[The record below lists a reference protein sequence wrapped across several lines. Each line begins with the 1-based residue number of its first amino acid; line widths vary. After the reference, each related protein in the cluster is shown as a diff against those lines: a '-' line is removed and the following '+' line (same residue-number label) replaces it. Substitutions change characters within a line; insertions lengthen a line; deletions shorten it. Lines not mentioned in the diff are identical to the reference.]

1 MILIDA
7 AIAGEFLLTS
17 IFNEL
22 EKNSFK
28 VKNSTK
34 LQN

>member
-28 VKNSTK
+28 VKNSAK